1 MDLKTEIKNHYKVL
15 DVPRSS
21 SSKDIKAK
29 TKILLKNIK
38 NSDISVDEK
47 KKLVKKVYESYNFL
61 TDYHL
66 RKSLDEYLDKEYE
79 KNYKIIDEKDY
90 MKNNNLPNSP
100 FDLLL
105 NNNFPKVSLFE
116 IPLNDIFDNDFEKHF
131 KSNDNNKSK
140 FYSSS
145 SLTTTKLDKYGN
157 VVSKTKQYINDNG
170 KKDTKEFTKTIDK
183 NKLNKAQIK
192 PITFIL

>member
-1 MDLKTEIKNHYKVL
+1 MNLKTNIKNHYKVL

-21 SSKDIKAK
+21 SSKDIKSK

-38 NSDISVDEK
+38 NSDISVEEK

-66 RKSLDEYLDKEYE
+66 RKSLDEQLDKEYE
-79 KNYKIIDEKDY
+79 KNYKIIDHKEITDNLS
-90 MKNNNLPNSP
+90 NNP

-105 NNNFPKVSLFE
+105 NNSFPKLSLFE
-116 IPLNDIFDNDFEKHF
+116 IPVNQMFEKNFDNQNS
-131 KSNDNNKSK
+131 KSQ

-145 SLTTTKLDKYGN
+145 SVTTTKLDKDGN
-157 VVSKTKQYINDNG
+157 IVSKTKQYINDNG
-170 KKDTKEFTKTIDK
+170 KKDTKEFTKTMDK
-183 NKLNKAQIK
+183 NKLNKSKIK